1 LTFFA
6 GGGPFLPP
14 GPLFAKFLL
23 LLFIIFKILLQNKD
37 VREKTIQTKTFL
49 FSTACCLL
57 PATAVPVRGK
67 NHKTEQ
73 KKIITIFVLPYRFI
87 SHVIPHKF
95 PDWGRNFTE
104 AIYLITSI

>member
-49 FSTACCLL
+49 SSTGQ

-67 NHKTEQ
+67 NHKT
-73 KKIITIFVLPYRFI
+73 LSR
-87 SHVIPHKF
+87 
-95 PDWGRNFTE
+95 R
-104 AIYLITSI
+104 